1 MVSPFAT
8 KIGDVPT
15 SLTKLR
21 ALEVYIQ
28 KGLGCLDNSLKIK
41 FILKCLGN
49 VLNNTW
55 NLL

>member
-8 KIGDVPT
+8 KIEDVST

-21 ALEVYIQ
+21 ALEVCIQ
-28 KGLGCLDNSLKIK
+28 KSLGCLLDNELKIK

-49 VLNNTW
+49 VLNNS
-55 NLL
+55 